1 MKKAFLLLIFFSQSL
16 WALVPIEGAL
26 LGKVNEDFQ
35 KDPLDLVFASKLS
48 KDKNQNQLELKL
60 FNGFI
65 LEGERLANSCS
76 SRDKLIYR
84 ESWQERTA
92 VASVV
97 SSLQYVGLDV
107 TTRAIGKYARVLDF
121 SEEEYGHLVERL
133 IGNYCSKNITVISLK
148 NLKENLL
155 KRYESDNDFS
165 LPAVSQNSF
174 FPTEINKTSESLKAR
189 ENELINTVKLFRN
202 FCSWDGDHQDF
213 RLMVPVL
220 RNPFIMAFMNRLIE
234 GTTLD
239 YNSEKKVFTYA
250 KTEGTVK
257 VLCRDLICRPAPDN
271 EFRREF
277 PRAIGSPE
285 IKIDL
290 NRIYCSKFRDLDY
303 VIKEQEDHIKK
314 WINQQSLEDEKFL
327 QMQMIALLTKIPDF
341 MMGVSSY
348 KDFIQVAKYGVDETW
363 TNWAMNSN
371 QEFTHDLYFEESLKI
386 SVADRKFYYFFLE
399 PKFKVQIDLSV
410 GEFDKTTVINDKI
423 GFVYDLKMNKSY
435 ARWIRSEYQ
444 NAVTK
449 EASDEAIEQM
459 VSHLTPKI
467 SHMSHQLKI
476 APWNEGLTRLVAIE
490 LLEQFRLYQG
500 NYFAE
505 LSSTDVSIPLDFRY
519 GVFALKYMNYRA
531 KTKSH
536 YEENKK
542 EQTNPQS

>member
-1 MKKAFLLLIFFSQSL
+1 MKKAIWLLFFFSHNL

-35 KDPLDLVFASKLS
+35 KDPLDLVFSSKLS
-48 KDKNQNQLELKL
+48 NDKSQNQLELKL

-65 LEGERLANSCS
+65 LEGERLSNSCS
-76 SRDKLIYR
+76 SRDKLIYS

-92 VASVV
+92 VASIV

-107 TTRAIGKYARVLDF
+107 TTRAIGKYARVMDF
-121 SEEEYGHLVERL
+121 SEEEYGHLVDRL

-155 KRYESDNDFS
+155 KRYETDNDFS

-174 FPTEINKTSESLKAR
+174 FPKEITKTSESLKAR

-213 RLMVPVL
+213 RLMIPIL

-234 GTTLD
+234 GTTLAF
-239 YNSEKKVFTYA
+239 NSDKKAFTYV

-257 VLCRDLICRPAPDN
+257 VLCRDLVCRPVADN

-285 IKIDL
+285 LKIDL

-303 VIKEQEDHIKK
+303 VLKEQEEHIKK

-327 QMQMIALLTKIPDF
+327 QMQMVALLTKIPDF
-341 MMGVSSY
+341 LMGVSSY

-371 QEFTHDLYFEESLKI
+371 QEFTHDLYYEESLKI
-386 SVADRKFYYFFLE
+386 SVADRKYYYFFLD

-423 GFVYDLKMNKSY
+423 GFVYDMKINKSY
-435 ARWIRSEYQ
+435 ARWIRTEYQ
-444 NAVTK
+444 NAITQ
-449 EASDEAIEQM
+449 EASEKAIQQM
-459 VSHLTPKI
+459 TNHIAPKL
-467 SHMSHQLKI
+467 SHMSQQLKI
-476 APWNEGLTRLVAIE
+476 APWSEGLNRLVAIE

-500 NYFAE
+500 NYFSE
-505 LSSTDVSIPLDFRY
+505 LSSTDISIPLDFRY

-536 YEENKK
+536 YEEAKK